1 MPRRD
6 GRNAQ
11 RQQQPGF
18 GQTVAGILLM
28 ALLSYFAM
36 KFFGPKRPAE
46 PFQLISNLFHKG
58 DSLLKNDNR
67 VEAKDEGPVDWVSYW
82 KPNITINFVDN
93 FTSGRKKIRHAYSS
107 MPLLLM
113 RKRCTSSVVTEQSA
127 LPVNECSYCRCHH
140 CKSNL
145 WWLGATSL

>member
-11 RQQQPGF
+11 WQQQPGF

-46 PFQLISNLFHKG
+46 LFQLISNLFHKG
-58 DSLLKNDNR
+58 DSLDMWVYLSENEKLKDFGGEYAL
-67 VEAKDEGPVDWVSYW
+67 VWHES
-82 KPNITINFVDN
+82 NIPCL
-93 FTSGRKKIRHAYSS
+93 A
-107 MPLLLM
+107 
-113 RKRCTSSVVTEQSA
+113 
-127 LPVNECSYCRCHH
+127 
-140 CKSNL
+140 
-145 WWLGATSL
+145 

>member
-11 RQQQPGF
+11 WQQQPGF

-46 PFQLISNLFHKG
+46 LFQLISNLFHKG
-58 DSLLKNDNR
+58 DSLLKNDNH

-93 FTSGRKKIRHAYSS
+93 FTSFSS
-107 MPLLLM
+107 ELLEFG
-113 RKRCTSSVVTEQSA
+113 TSVCDLHQ
-127 LPVNECSYCRCHH
+127 
-140 CKSNL
+140 
-145 WWLGATSL
+145 

>member
-11 RQQQPGF
+11 WQQQPGF

-46 PFQLISNLFHKG
+46 LFQLISNLFHKG
-58 DSLLKNDNR
+58 DSLW
-67 VEAKDEGPVDWVSYW
+67 EEKD
-82 KPNITINFVDN
+82 
-93 FTSGRKKIRHAYSS
+93 TSCLQQYAIAFDEK
-107 MPLLLM
+107 
-113 RKRCTSSVVTEQSA
+113 A
-127 LPVNECSYCRCHH
+127 LHQFSCH
-140 CKSNL
+140 
-145 WWLGATSL
+145 